1 MDEGKKTMVRLTD
14 VTEENW
20 MEVASLSV
28 KEHQKQ
34 YLAPAIGILARG
46 YVYRNCHA
54 RVFVIENDGGIVGVA
69 LVREFTE
76 KPLGYDLQQFMV
88 DERYQGKGYGSQ
100 ALQLILDELRT
111 ENHYDHVELCVKK
124 ADAEAIRLYEKHGFV
139 DSGYIDEDLPDSL
152 NMICYLYENSE
163 H

>member
-20 MEVASLSV
+20 MEVASVSV

-54 RVFVIENDGGIVGVA
+54 RVFVIENDGVIVGVA

-76 KPLGYDLQQFMV
+76 KPLGYDLQQFMIGGQ
-88 DERYQGKGYGSQ
+88 YQGKGYGSAALRLILA
-100 ALQLILDELRT
+100 ALQQER
-111 ENHYDHVELCVKK
+111 HYDHVEVCVKK
-124 ADAEAIRLYEKHGFV
+124 DDKEAVRLYEKHGFV
-139 DSGYIDEDLPDSL
+139 DSGYVDEDVPDAL
-152 NMICYLYENSE
+152 NMICFL
-163 H
+163 